1 MADALR
7 RRGVGDATAGLL
19 AQTGVAVF
27 KVAFERW
34 LDDPA
39 DRPLPDLIG
48 ESPAELQVGD
58 SP

>member
-7 RRGVGDATAGLL
+7 RRGVGDATADLL

-48 ESPAELQVGD
+48 ESLAELR
-58 SP
+58 SATHP